1 MTIEFFNVLFIIN
14 TILIDILAVV
24 FFNQG
29 LHMILSFVLP
39 PLKYKDTAI
48 NKTYGFLIA
57 ARNEKD
63 NIVNIVESIKAQ
75 NYDKDKIKIFV
86 VADNCKDNTAELAR
100 KAGAIVFERFN
111 LQEIGKSYALEYAF
125 EEIYKDEN
133 NNDIDAF
140 FIFDA
145 DNILDKDYTKEMN
158 KAFVSGK
165 EIITSCRLSK
175 NFSDS
180 WLAGTSS
187 FMFLREDRQIHN
199 NRSRL
204 NIGTYVSGTGY
215 LISARL
221 IKEFKYWPFHTMT
234 EDIELSAYVASR
246 GIKIAY
252 CSKARFYDEQP
263 ISLKQFWI
271 QRMRWCKGTHQVF
284 FKEGGH
290 LLLGFFK
297 KQPLSAWG
305 MFVHTI
311 PLPAISFMWFCIYLI
326 MGFVYFLIAKVP
338 YEIYWTECLKQCIS
352 NFIYPVFIGEIAA
365 IVLVIECWKW
375 IDAKWYKKILYAI
388 LFPFGMML
396 FLPITVCALFK
407 RKIKWK
413 PTNNIK

>member
-1 MTIEFFNVLFIIN
+1 MTIEFFYVLYIIN
-14 TILIDILAVV
+14 AVIINILAVV

-29 LHMILSFVLP
+29 LHLILSLVIP
-39 PLKYKDTAI
+39 SIKYKDTDEAL
-48 NKTYGFLIA
+48 TYGFIIA

-63 NIVNIVESIKAQ
+63 NIVNIIESIKTQ

-86 VADNCKDNTAELAR
+86 VADNCKDNTAELATA
-100 KAGAIVFERFN
+100 AGATVYERHN
-111 LQEIGKSYALEYAF
+111 LKEVGKSYALEYAF
-125 EEIYKDEN
+125 EEIYKDEKN
-133 NNDIDAF
+133 NKIDAF

-165 EIITSCRLSK
+165 KVITGCRLSK
-175 NFSDS
+175 NFGDS

-187 FMFLREDRQIHN
+187 YMFLREDRQIHN

-215 LISARL
+215 LISAEL
-221 IKEFKYWPFHTMT
+221 IKEYHYWPFHTMT
-234 EDIELSAYVASR
+234 EDIELSAYAASR
-246 GIKIAY
+246 NIKIAY
-252 CSKARFYDEQP
+252 CSKAKFYDEQP

-284 FKEGGH
+284 FKDGLH
-290 LLLGFFK
+290 LMAGFFK

-305 MFVHTI
+305 MFVHTN
-311 PLPAISFMWFCIYLI
+311 PLPAISCIWFCIYLLA
-326 MGFVYFLIAKVP
+326 GFIYFLIAKVP
-338 YEIYWTECLKQCIS
+338 FDIYFHECLKQSLS
-352 NFIYPVFIGEIAA
+352 NFLYPILLGELTG
-365 IVLVIECWKW
+365 IVLMIECYHM
-375 IDAKWYKKILYAI
+375 IDAKWYKKVLYAI

-407 RKIKWK
+407 RKIRWK
-413 PTNNIK
+413 PTNTIK